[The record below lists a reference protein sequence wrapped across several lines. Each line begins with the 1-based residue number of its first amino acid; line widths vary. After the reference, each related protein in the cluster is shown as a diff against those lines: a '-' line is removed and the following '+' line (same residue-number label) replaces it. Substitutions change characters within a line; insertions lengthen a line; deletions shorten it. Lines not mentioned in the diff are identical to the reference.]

1 MPINN
6 SPKDLLKAVL
16 PLAAS
21 ADEVAADLGAASAA
35 PEGDVEVVDAVAV
48 VDAVQGDPAALADA
62 AMSLPKHA
70 MDKGAPD
77 KSAA

>member
-6 SPKDLLKAVL
+6 SPKDLLKADL

-21 ADEVAADLGAASAA
+21 ADEGAASAA